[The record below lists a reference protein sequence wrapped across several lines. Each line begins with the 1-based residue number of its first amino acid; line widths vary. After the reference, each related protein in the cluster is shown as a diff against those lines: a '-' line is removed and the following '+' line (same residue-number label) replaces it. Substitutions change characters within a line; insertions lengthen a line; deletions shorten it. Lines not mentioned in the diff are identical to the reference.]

1 MYGVLALSHIPV
13 RWLSCV
19 GFVTNGEMVV
29 ATPGART
36 VKGTWPMIVT
46 TAGAVTFW
54 ETHAATWFCVTGVA
68 TAATHRCTVTDE
80 LHVASVT
87 PGPETLIADPPR
99 LVLHAE
105 YRPPDTVAVAPL
117 IVIALA
123 LLPITC
129 TFDPSH

>member
-1 MYGVLALSHIPV
+1 MGSSSNGDTMYGVLALSHIPV

-36 VKGTWPMIVT
+36 VKGTWPTIVT
-46 TAGAVTFW
+46 IAGAVTFW
-54 ETHAATWFCVTGVA
+54 ETHAATWGCVTGVA

-99 LVLHAE
+99 
-105 YRPPDTVAVAPL
+105 
-117 IVIALA
+117 
-123 LLPITC
+123 
-129 TFDPSH
+129 